1 MFKIFSS
8 IKIFSLDTYAS
19 RNSNTEWLEFFN
31 SINFSDFKLIVL
43 IKANAKNNTKNTC
56 IMGMLISKCQ
66 RQEFLIGVRQVLTY
80 LIQADWFIMFIIHF
94 NL

>member
-8 IKIFSLDTYAS
+8 ITIFSLDTYAS

-66 RQEFLIGVRQVLTY
+66 RQEFFDWCKTSFDIP
-80 LIQADWFIMFIIHF
+80 DWFIMFIIHF

>member
-1 MFKIFSS
+1 MFKTFSS
-8 IKIFSLDTYAS
+8 ITIFSLDTYAS

-43 IKANAKNNTKNTC
+43 IKANAKNNTKKYMYHVYVGIKVPETRIFDWC
-56 IMGMLISKCQ
+56 KTSFDIP
-66 RQEFLIGVRQVLTY
+66 
-80 LIQADWFIMFIIHF
+80 DWFIMFIIHF

>member
-8 IKIFSLDTYAS
+8 ITIFSLDTYAL

-43 IKANAKNNTKNTC
+43 IKANAKNNTKKYMYHGYVNIKVPETRIFDWC
-56 IMGMLISKCQ
+56 KTSFDIP
-66 RQEFLIGVRQVLTY
+66 
-80 LIQADWFIMFIIHF
+80 DWFIMFIIHF

>member
-8 IKIFSLDTYAS
+8 ITIFSLDTYAS

-43 IKANAKNNTKNTC
+43 IKANAKNNTKKYMYHVYVGIKVPETRIFDWC
-56 IMGMLISKCQ
+56 KTSFDIP
-66 RQEFLIGVRQVLTY
+66 
-80 LIQADWFIMFIIHF
+80 DWFIMFIIHF

>member
-19 RNSNTEWLEFFN
+19 RNSNTDWLEFFN

-43 IKANAKNNTKNTC
+43 IKANAENNTKNTC

-66 RQEFLIGVRQVLTY
+66 RQEFFDWCKTSFDIP
-80 LIQADWFIMFIIHF
+80 DWFIMFIIHF

>member
-1 MFKIFSS
+1 MKRMFKIFSS

-19 RNSNTEWLEFFN
+19 RNSNTEWLEFFFFYLN
-31 SINFSDFKLIVL
+31 QFFELIVL

-56 IMGMLISKCQ
+56 IMCMLVSKCQ

-80 LIQADWFIMFIIHF
+80 LIG
-94 NL
+94 LSCL

>member
-8 IKIFSLDTYAS
+8 ITIFSLDTYAS

-43 IKANAKNNTKNTC
+43 IKANAKNNTKKYMYHVYVGIKVPETR
-56 IMGMLISKCQ
+56 I
-66 RQEFLIGVRQVLTY
+66 F
-80 LIQADWFIMFIIHF
+80 DWCKTSFDIPDSG
-94 NL
+94 

>member
-1 MFKIFSS
+1 MFKTFSS
-8 IKIFSLDTYAS
+8 ITIFSLDTYAS
-19 RNSNTEWLEFFN
+19 RNSNTEWLAFFN
-31 SINFSDFKLIVL
+31 LINFSDFKLIVL

>member
-43 IKANAKNNTKNTC
+43 IKANAKNNTKKYMYHVYVGIKVPETRIFDWC
-56 IMGMLISKCQ
+56 KTSFDIP
-66 RQEFLIGVRQVLTY
+66 
-80 LIQADWFIMFIIHF
+80 DWFIMFIIHF

>member
-1 MFKIFSS
+1 MHQEIQ
-8 IKIFSLDTYAS
+8 IQNGLS
-19 RNSNTEWLEFFN
+19 RFFFT

-66 RQEFLIGVRQVLTY
+66 RQEFF
-80 LIQADWFIMFIIHF
+80 DWCKTSFDIPDSG
-94 NL
+94 

>member
-8 IKIFSLDTYAS
+8 ITIFSLDTYAS

-43 IKANAKNNTKNTC
+43 IKANAKNNTKKYMYRVCWYQSARDKN
-56 IMGMLISKCQ
+56 
-66 RQEFLIGVRQVLTY
+66 F
-80 LIQADWFIMFIIHF
+80 
-94 NL
+94 

>member
-19 RNSNTEWLEFFN
+19 RNSNTDWLECFN

-43 IKANAKNNTKNTC
+43 IKANAENNTKNTC

-66 RQEFLIGVRQVLTY
+66 RQEFFDWCKTSFDIP
-80 LIQADWFIMFIIHF
+80 DWFIMFIIHF